1 MRAWVTNMLQECYK
15 VPKNAERARGCGLF
29 KEKRC
34 GRAWLCGL
42 WNVTTMVT
50 TYWSGKVRVLT
61 LSEKLKFTDAIESGY
76 MLI

>member
-1 MRAWVTNMLQECYK
+1 MF
-15 VPKNAERARGCGLF
+15 KNAEKARRYRLF
-29 KEKRC
+29 KEKRRE
-34 GRAWLCGL
+34 RAWLCGL
-42 WNVTTMVT
+42 WDVMIIVT

>member
-1 MRAWVTNMLQECYK
+1 MLQECYK
-15 VPKNAERARGCGLF
+15 VPKNAEKARGCGLF
-29 KEKRC
+29 EENRC
-34 GRAWLCGL
+34 ERAWLCGL
-42 WNVTTMVT
+42 WDVTTLVT

>member
-1 MRAWVTNMLQECYK
+1 MLQECYK
-15 VPKNAERARGCGLF
+15 VPKNAEKVRGYRLF
-29 KEKRC
+29 KEKRRK
-34 GRAWLCGL
+34 RARLCGL
-42 WNVTTMVT
+42 WDVTTLVT